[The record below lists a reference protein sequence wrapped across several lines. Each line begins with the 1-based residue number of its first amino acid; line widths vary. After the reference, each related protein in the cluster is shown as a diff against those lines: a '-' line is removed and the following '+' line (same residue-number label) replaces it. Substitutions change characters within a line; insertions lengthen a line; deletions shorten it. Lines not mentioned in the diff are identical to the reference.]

1 MARPVT
7 PKVAALIERGR
18 ESARAGDFNEAARA
32 FERALQQMPELTD
45 VHAMRA
51 ESLQMIGRSDDAER
65 SWRQVLRRDPANLAA
80 LEGMAHICMA
90 AWRLVE
96 LEDLVRRGS
105 AAAPRDPAFH
115 LMLGFSLW
123 WQDRHDEALASYRRG
138 GELAAG
144 GVQPMFFYEAKL
156 AEAMALF
163 RLGRWNE
170 GWERYLQ
177 RQDRE
182 ALRSRYPRLAA
193 DPAKLRTASP
203 MRIAIH
209 SEQGIGDELFFL
221 RFAPALRARG
231 HRLFLRTNPK
241 LVPLLREQAGLFEE
255 VSAAGDALAETDLE
269 LQASDLALASGE
281 GFAPSLRF
289 APEDARSGAIAGQL
303 RAFGPP
309 PYIGVTWGAG
319 LTSDEAKNW
328 QGAFWKKRVPP
339 ERLGALLRGLPGT
352 AVILQ
357 RRPEAADI
365 AAFSEAAGRPV
376 LDMSATNEDLLDAIA
391 LLALLDEYI
400 GMSNT
405 NMHLLAGIRD
415 RHARVL
421 LPVPTEW
428 RWGTQGASPWFPG
441 FALYRARLH
450 GSLDD
455 ALAELAK
462 DLAKRGISL

>member
-7 PKVAALIERGR
+7 PKVAALIQRGR
-18 ESARAGDFNEAARA
+18 EAAGAGDFNEAARA

-51 ESLQMIGRSDDAER
+51 ESLQMLGRSDEAER
-65 SWRQVLRRDPANLAA
+65 AWRQVFRRDPANLAA
-80 LEGMAHICMA
+80 LEGMAHLCMA
-90 AWRLVE
+90 AWRLTE

-105 AAAPRDPAFH
+105 AAVPRDPTFH

-123 WQDRHDEALASYRRG
+123 WQHRHEEALAAYRRG
-138 GELAAG
+138 RELAA
-144 GVQPMFFYEAKL
+144 GVQPMFFHEANL

-182 ALRSRYPRLAA
+182 TLRSRYPRLAS
-193 DPAKLRTASP
+193 DPAKLRTAAP
-203 MRIAIH
+203 TRIAIH

-241 LVPLLREQAGLFEE
+241 LVPLLRAQAGLFEE
-255 VSAAGDALAETDLE
+255 IAAAGEALPETDVE

-289 APEDARSGAIAGQL
+289 APDAARSGAIAGQL

-309 PYIGVTWGAG
+309 PYLGVTWGAG
-319 LTSDEAKNW
+319 LTSDEGKNW

-352 AVILQ
+352 PVILQ
-357 RRPEAADI
+357 RKPEAADI
-365 AAFSEAAGRPV
+365 AAFSEAAGRPA

-405 NMHLLAGIRD
+405 NMHLLAGVSG

-421 LPVPTEW
+421 LPVPAEW
-428 RWGTQGASPWFPG
+428 RWGSAGQSPWFPG
-441 FALYRARLH
+441 FVLYRAQHH
-450 GSLDD
+450 GALDD
-455 ALAELAK
+455 ALAELAE
-462 DLAKRGISL
+462 DLAKR